1 MLKCS
6 DCKHAKVAGHSC
18 TRDEH
23 AGVEALLDT
32 FGVMAAGF
40 CTEFDLKQESE
51 ADDDKNS
58 CP

>member
-6 DCKHAKVAGHSC
+6 DCKHAKVPGHSC

-23 AGVEALLDT
+23 KGVEALLDT

-40 CTEFDLKQESE
+40 CTEFEEKDSE
-51 ADDDKNS
+51 DDDKDS
-58 CP
+58 RS